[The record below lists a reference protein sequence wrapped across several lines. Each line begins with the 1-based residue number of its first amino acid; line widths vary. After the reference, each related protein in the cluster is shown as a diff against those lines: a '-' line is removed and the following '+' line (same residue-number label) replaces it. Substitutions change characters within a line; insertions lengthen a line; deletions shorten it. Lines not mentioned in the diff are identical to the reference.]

1 MKNIQITT
9 EYIKLGQFL
18 KFVGIIGSGSYEK
31 EYLLHNN
38 VYVNS
43 ELEQRRG
50 RKIYPD
56 YTIKVENQEYKVTK

>member
-18 KFVGIIGSGSYEK
+18 KFTGIIGSGSYEK
-31 EYLLHNN
+31 EYLLEHK

-56 YTIKVENQEYKVTK
+56 YIIRTENQEYKVIK